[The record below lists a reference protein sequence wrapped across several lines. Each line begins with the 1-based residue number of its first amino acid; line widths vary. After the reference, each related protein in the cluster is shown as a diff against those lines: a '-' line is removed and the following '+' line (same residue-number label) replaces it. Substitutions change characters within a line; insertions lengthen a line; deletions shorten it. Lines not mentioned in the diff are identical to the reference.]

1 MKKKFISSVVF
12 LVLFLFTAQTGNVWA
27 QDVLSSDI
35 PYYPVMHP
43 DRETLHKWIE
53 DYKKAP
59 EAFIDH
65 KIKERLL
72 QARAEAAATSV
83 NLLDSIQYTPSER
96 NQGNCGNCWVWAGT
110 GIVEIALAVN
120 NGVKNRLSTQ
130 FLNSCKSAPYACC
143 GGDLT
148 DFRDW
153 YSGAGHFIPWS
164 NTNAF
169 FADGN
174 IDPDYCVPSA
184 LSCGSI
190 STTPHYPITAISDEQ
205 KIVTTGV
212 GQTTAIANV
221 KNILNQKKGVWLGF
235 NLANTTDWNAFRH
248 FWNDQPE
255 STLWIPDTYCG
266 HTWNDSTGGGHAVLI
281 VGYNDEDLD
290 PANHYWIA
298 LNSWG
303 TANGRPNG
311 LFRISM
317 QMNYDCVLHE
327 INYPDFLAYQF
338 GTLDVSL
345 ESSGV
350 SPSEG
355 TIGTNF
361 TITGSGFGTTKS
373 FVYLEYQ
380 KNGVIKQAKPK
391 ITSWTDTSITGI
403 WNITL
408 SAGSYKM
415 YVKPKA
421 KGTSAIDVGTFTIKN
436 PAIDEIA
443 PNSCSIGEQNTI
455 SGKFFSSIK
464 PKVYF
469 QNTATLKKYSCKVN
483 SFAMDPDTGD
493 SSLQFSVPKVTD
505 LDSGDYN
512 LILQNK
518 IGQATTQPC
527 SRPNLTPY
535 QPSGWSDKIVVSK
548 VSGSTTDSSPLSTT
562 DTLYVDWAA
571 INSGT
576 EAASV
581 AFSTDMYLDGT
592 KIYSWSTNPP
602 LDPDYF
608 TYVTGYSIGSLS
620 AGTHTLKIVT
630 DATHAINESNEND
643 NEYTRTIN
651 VTAVSPPSLSP
662 HAGTWNGSIV
672 SFNVSSDH
680 TSLTPT
686 GTSLVYNGNPL
697 SIKLAIP
704 TSSTCTALILVS
716 STVPIKNNGLNLTLN
731 LEAGSF
737 VTLTSQFSSSTTVS
751 GSYSYTSTGSGCG
764 SGTWNGTW
772 STNY

>member
-1 MKKKFISSVVF
+1 MKKKFISSIVF
-12 LVLFLFTAQTGNVWA
+12 LVFFLFTAQTGNVWS
-27 QDVLSSDI
+27 QDVLSNDTI
-35 PYYPVMHP
+35 YYPVMHP
-43 DRETLHKWIE
+43 DRETLDKWIGE
-53 DYKKAP
+53 YNKAP
-59 EAFIDH
+59 EAFIDQ
-65 KIKERLL
+65 KIKARLL

-83 NLLDSIQYTPSER
+83 NLLDSIQYTPVER

-120 NGVKNRLSTQ
+120 NGLKNRLSTQ

-143 GGDLT
+143 GGSLN
-148 DFRDW
+148 DFIDW
-153 YSGAGHFIPWS
+153 YSGAGYFIPWS
-164 NTNAF
+164 NTNAS

-190 STTPHYPITAISDEQ
+190 STSPHYPITAISDEQ

-212 GQTTAIANV
+212 GQTTAIANI
-221 KNILNQKKGVWLGF
+221 KNILNQKKGVQLSF
-235 NLANTTDWNAFRH
+235 FLANETDWSAFRH
-248 FWNDQPE
+248 FWHDQPE
-255 STLWIPDTYCG
+255 STLWTPDPYCG
-266 HTWNDSTGGGHAVLI
+266 HTWDSDTGGGHAVLI
-281 VGYNDEDLD
+281 VGYNDEDPN

-303 TANGRPNG
+303 TAGGMRPNG

-317 QMNYDCVLHE
+317 QMNYDCYD
-327 INYPDFLAYQF
+327 INYPNIPDYRFE
-338 GTLDVSL
+338 TLDVSL
-345 ESSGV
+345 EANGV

-373 FVYLEYQ
+373 FVYLEYK
-380 KNGVIKQAKPK
+380 KNGAIKQSKPK

-408 SAGSYKM
+408 SAGTYKM

-421 KGTSAIDVGTFTIKN
+421 KGTKAIDVGTFTIKN
-436 PAIDEIA
+436 PAIDEIT
-443 PNSCSIGEQNTI
+443 PNSCSIGEQNII

-483 SFAMDPDTGD
+483 SFVMNPDTGD

-518 IGQATTQPC
+518 IGQATAHPC

-548 VSGSTTDSSPLSTT
+548 VSGSTTDSSPLYTI
-562 DTLYVDWAA
+562 DTLYVNWAA
-571 INSGT
+571 INNGT
-576 EAASV
+576 EATSV
-581 AFSTDMYLDGT
+581 VFYTDLYLDGT
-592 KIYSWSTNPP
+592 KMYSWYYNPP
-602 LDPDYF
+602 LNPNYYKYANDYL
-608 TYVTGYSIGSLS
+608 IGSLS

-630 DATHAINESNEND
+630 DSTHTINENNEND
-643 NEYTRTIN
+643 NEYTKTIT
-651 VTAVSPPSLSP
+651 VTAASHPQILP

-672 SFNVSSDH
+672 SFNVSSDA
-680 TSLTPT
+680 TGLTPT
-686 GTSLVYNGNPL
+686 GTLSVNGSPMSLQLVISGFNCNTVTIFSSATIPIIDNSFNKNFTFSDGT
-697 SIKLAIP
+697 SCTLA
-704 TSSTCTALILVS
+704 
-716 STVPIKNNGLNLTLN
+716 G
-731 LEAGSF
+731 
-737 VTLTSQFSSSTTVS
+737 QFSSSTTAS
-751 GSYSYTSTGSGCG
+751 GSYSYSGTGSECSG
-764 SGTWNGTW
+764 SGTW
-772 STNY
+772 STTY

>member
-1 MKKKFISSVVF
+1 MKKKFISSIVF

-27 QDVLSSDI
+27 QDVLSNDT
-35 PYYPVMHP
+35 PDYPVMHP
-43 DRETLHKWIE
+43 DRETLNKWIE
-53 DYKKAP
+53 EYNKAP

-72 QARAEAAATSV
+72 QARAEATATSV
-83 NLLDSIQYTPSER
+83 NLLDSIQYTPVER
-96 NQGNCGNCWVWAGT
+96 DQGSCGNCWVWAGT

-130 FLNSCKSAPYACC
+130 FLNSCKSDSYACC
-143 GGDLT
+143 GGSLK

-153 YSGAGHFIPWS
+153 YSGAGHFVPWS
-164 NTNAF
+164 NTNAS

-174 IDPDYCVPSA
+174 INCGGPSA

-212 GQTTAIANV
+212 GQPTAIANI
-221 KNILNQKKGVWLGF
+221 KNILNQNKGVWLAF
-235 NLANTTDWNAFRH
+235 NLANTPDWNAFKH
-248 FWNDQPE
+248 FWRDQPE
-255 STLWIPDTYCG
+255 STLWIPDPYCG
-266 HTWNDSTGGGHAVLI
+266 HTWNSTGVAHAVLI
-281 VGYNDEDLD
+281 VGYSDEDPN

-317 QMNYDCVLHE
+317 QMNYDCYD
-327 INYPDFLAYQF
+327 INYPNIPDYRFE
-338 GTLDVSL
+338 TLDVSL
-345 ESSGV
+345 ESSGI

-373 FVYLEYQ
+373 FVYLEYEN
-380 KNGVIKQAKPK
+380 NGAIKQAKPK

-403 WNITL
+403 WDKTL

-421 KGTSAIDVGTFTIKN
+421 KGTNAIDVGTFTIKN

-455 SGKFFSSIK
+455 SGKFFSSTK

-505 LDSGDYN
+505 LDSGDYT

-518 IGQATTQPC
+518 IGQATTHAC
-527 SRPNLTPY
+527 SRTNLTPY

-562 DTLYVDWAA
+562 DTLYVDWAV
-571 INSGT
+571 INNGT
-576 EAASV
+576 KATSV
-581 AFSTDMYLDGT
+581 QVYTDLYLDGA
-592 KIYSWSTNPP
+592 KIHSWYYNPP
-602 LDPDYF
+602 FNPTDF
-608 TYVTGYSIGSLS
+608 IHAGGGYSIGSLN

-630 DATHAINESNEND
+630 DATHAINESDEND

-651 VTAVSPPSLSP
+651 VTAVSPPPLSP
-662 HAGTWNGSIV
+662 HAGTWYGSIV

-686 GTSLVYNGNPL
+686 GTSLVYNGKPL

-704 TSSTCTALILVS
+704 TSSTCTALVLVD
-716 STVPIKNNGLNLTLN
+716 STVPIKNNGLNLTITLG
-731 LEAGSF
+731 AGSF

-751 GSYSYTSTGSGCG
+751 GSYLYTSTGSGCG